1 MPGQAVQE
9 PEQPGSG
16 LLGCTGVAGA
26 DGVTGAVGVTGA
38 GLEGVTAAELLLEL
52 LLL

>member
-9 PEQPGSG
+9 PEQQAPD
-16 LLGCTGVAGA
+16 CWAVPGVAGA

-38 GLEGVTAAELLLEL
+38 GLEGVTAALLLEL
-52 LLL
+52 LLV